1 MTTFKIT
8 RFGEVTSTNDI
19 AKNLAE
25 DGAPEGTV
33 IIADK
38 QTKGRGRMGR
48 SFLSPEGTGLYM
60 SIILRPEFEAE
71 CALLIT
77 TAAAVAVAKAIEKHS
92 GKNTALK
99 WVNDV
104 YIGTKKVSGILTE
117 GKLLQNGRFEYAVLG
132 IGVNLRS
139 PKSGFGTLESIAG
152 AVFDNIDFD
161 REKFECDLLENFFEY
176 YKNLSQKPHFDDYI
190 ARDMLRGKEVS
201 VMRAGEI
208 LYSAS
213 VCGIDRDFSLLIE
226 RNGKKENLASGEVSV
241 KCNI

>member
-71 CALLIT
+71 C
-77 TAAAVAVAKAIEKHS
+77 
-92 GKNTALK
+92 
-99 WVNDV
+99 
-104 YIGTKKVSGILTE
+104 
-117 GKLLQNGRFEYAVLG
+117 
-132 IGVNLRS
+132 
-139 PKSGFGTLESIAG
+139 
-152 AVFDNIDFD
+152 
-161 REKFECDLLENFFEY
+161 
-176 YKNLSQKPHFDDYI
+176 
-190 ARDMLRGKEVS
+190 
-201 VMRAGEI
+201 
-208 LYSAS
+208 
-213 VCGIDRDFSLLIE
+213 
-226 RNGKKENLASGEVSV
+226 
-241 KCNI
+241 

>member
-60 SIILRPEFEAE
+60 SVILRPTLSAE
-71 CALLIT
+71 NTLLIT
-77 TAAAVAVAKAIEKHS
+77 TAAAVAIALTIEKHS
-92 GKNTALK
+92 DKKTAIK

-104 YIGTKKVSGILTE
+104 FVCEKKVCGILTE
-117 GKLLQNGRFEYAVLG
+117 GKLLPCGTLQYAILG
-132 IGVNLRS
+132 IGINLTS
-139 PKSGFGTLESIAG
+139 PKEGFGDLSNIAG
-152 AVFDNIDFD
+152 AVFENENYDKDAIIRDI
-161 REKFECDLLENFFEY
+161 LENFFRFYE
-176 YKNLSQKPHFDDYI
+176 NLDLKPHYDGY
-190 ARDMLRGKEVS
+190 ALRDMLRGKEVS
-201 VMRAGEI
+201 VMRADEI

-241 KCNI
+241 KEK